1 MVRWIPS
8 LLPFFLVFWIGY
20 IFLWFPVIID
30 EVLARGLLALVFFAA
45 LVIGSL
51 VLYAALLQYHGGT
64 IDHEVSRWRM
74 PADEAARRLARAM
87 AARGVRPPVERAGD
101 RVTFD
106 LPPLT
111 IVVAPGQFW
120 TRVMVGPS
128 LDENE
133 LRVERLKAFVERTL
147 AKTSS

>member
-8 LLPFFLVFWIGY
+8 LLPFFLIYSVVYFIV
-20 IFLWFPVIID
+20 WFPGLVY
-30 EVLARGLLALVFFAA
+30 EVVKSGLLALVIVIAF
-45 LVIGSL
+45 VIGMF
-51 VLYAALLQYHGGT
+51 VLYTAMMKYHGD
-64 IDHEVSRWRM
+64 IVNHEVSRWRM

-111 IVVAPGQFW
+111 IVVAPGQVW

-128 LDENE
+128 VDENE
-133 LRVERLKAFVERTL
+133 LRVERLKAFVERVL
-147 AKTSS
+147 G